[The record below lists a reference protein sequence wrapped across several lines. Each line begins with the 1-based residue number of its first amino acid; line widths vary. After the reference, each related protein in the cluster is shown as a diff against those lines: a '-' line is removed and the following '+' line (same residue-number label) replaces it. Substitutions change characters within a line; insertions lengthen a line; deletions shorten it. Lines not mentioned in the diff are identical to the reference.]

1 MKHFPIAVFLLACST
16 SMFAQHDN
24 AFAAGD
30 FQSGTS
36 SFQFRGQERTMT
48 GSLTYSDP
56 TTTLTVDFNCVVVS
70 GNRAAMSGTIVN
82 SSDPLLIGQQSLLAV
97 EDNGNGQKSA
107 PDAYFWMLSSAND
120 CHAFPLALAAMIP
133 VDSGRI
139 HVKPSNVTF

>member
-1 MKHFPIAVFLLACST
+1 MKIFSVALFLFVCST
-16 SMFAQHDN
+16 TVFAQHDN

-36 SFQFRGQERTMT
+36 SFQFRAREGTMT
-48 GSLTYSDP
+48 GDMTYSDP
-56 TTTLTVDFNCVVVS
+56 TTTLTVAFNCVVVS
-70 GNRAAMSGTIVN
+70 GNRAAMSGTIVD
-82 SSDPLLIGQQSLLAV
+82 SSDPMLIGQQSLLAV

-107 PDAYFWMLSSAND
+107 PDAYVWLQSTASD
-120 CHAFPLALAAMIP
+120 CHAFPLALAAMTP